1 MWHQKNHSVN
11 YESDFQL
18 HHQFIGAPHLSAP
31 NVKLGPGPA
40 PTGPRAGAFEFWHLI
55 VEIWFGEKVSTNTT
69 LGLPRQEFTK
79 KLNPSL
85 YKIWSSNVSTHR
97 KVRDMKSIQW
107 QDFWYCCM
115 NCNNIQ
121 RTHTHEHATKEA
133 KQITENLKH
142 IPKRHTKTKKGQK
155 ETERDRKRQAK
166 NPTDW
171 NSTWSN
177 PYFPLPE
184 VSMVVFHIAMLNYQ
198 RGLSLDALRTLVAL
212 VAFVEATLALLISTV
227 YCTKPERV
235 WGAMPDVLAP
245 AEPIA
250 VTSCQR
256 NSLGHLWNV

>member
-1 MWHQKNHSVN
+1 MQPQPPRASARWLKLQFVTSSQQGTHPPPLNASSSWVSDLPVSLNGDIWNLKTWARQDIDHRQKLHKKCQMWHQKNHSVN

-85 YKIWSSNVSTHR
+85 YKIWSSNVSTHP
-97 KVRDMKSIQW
+97 KARDMKSIQW

-142 IPKRHTKTKKGQK
+142 IPKRHTKTKKARKRQK
-155 ETERDRKRQAK
+155 ETERDKPK
-166 NPTDW
+166 T
-171 NSTWSN
+171 
-177 PYFPLPE
+177 
-184 VSMVVFHIAMLNYQ
+184 
-198 RGLSLDALRTLVAL
+198 
-212 VAFVEATLALLISTV
+212 LLIET
-227 YCTKPERV
+227 P
-235 WGAMPDVLAP
+235 PDP
-245 AEPIA
+245 TP
-250 VTSCQR
+250 TF
-256 NSLGHLWNV
+256 HFPK